1 MHVLLG
7 NLRTGRQD
15 VKSSIPVQSAD
26 STGNFQVQRKVCGCG
41 SGWGFLISNFGRSL
55 ENFNN
60 NNNGTRQSGQMFM
73 VSFKVEAVIIW
84 ASDRVLCAL
93 CSCASVG

>member
-1 MHVLLG
+1 
-7 NLRTGRQD
+7 
-15 VKSSIPVQSAD
+15 
-26 STGNFQVQRKVCGCG
+26 VQRKFCACGLG
-41 SGWGFLISNFGRSL
+41 RGFLISNFGRSL

-84 ASDRVLCAL
+84 VSDRVLCAL
-93 CSCASVG
+93 MLLCSCALVLGWVEGLMVVQMTDR